1 MEEKKFDPYQFI
13 GFILIAL
20 ILTWMLY
27 RNGPTEEQKSESKTI
42 TEQDITS
49 PSSPEES
56 ETSAAFIQQQKVESF
71 GDLGTLFKS
80 NSVENVSISTENIS
94 YEVQSKGAQIVVLQL
109 DKFENFADNPLRL
122 ISESNSD
129 FNVKLSTLDGRVLN
143 TRDIFFTPTLID
155 QTDSY
160 KLLMTASISTRQS
173 IVFEYVFPKQGYLYT
188 VNLKTEGMQTLLNSS
203 ILPNFSWKTDA
214 FRNSR
219 SIDYENRYTEYTF
232 GYEEDRVDYLSLNG
246 EDKESREGI
255 RWISYRQHFFS
266 SILIPST
273 PIASAEL
280 TSIDLASEENLEE
293 KFTKTFKTSYSLGL
307 TNGNLNTQLTFYNG
321 PTDYDSLKA
330 LDGDLETSIPMGWG
344 IFGWIN
350 RVIFLPLF
358 GFLSSF
364 LSFGIAI
371 IVMTVIV
378 RLAMSP
384 VTYKSYV
391 SQIKMKVLRPDI
403 EIINNKYKDDA
414 VKRQQE
420 TMSLYSRAGA
430 NPMSGCVPALLQLPI
445 FYALFSF
452 FPVAFV
458 LRDKSFLWA
467 DDLSSYDSV
476 YDLGF
481 SIPFYGDHISL
492 FPILASIAIF
502 FYTQMTTGQQAMPQQ
517 PGMPNMKIIMYLMP
531 LMMLFFFNNYAS
543 GLSLYY
549 FVSNLLTIIL
559 MLVIKNYI
567 VNDQKILS
575 KIEENKK
582 KPKKAGGFSSRLQKA
597 MEQAEE
603 LLLTGH
609 SCLRPV
615 YKIKDIFDDKPL
627 DLSDIKEI
635 ENQANRIR
643 SLKIHG

>member
-1 MEEKKFDPYQFI
+1 MEEKKFDPLQFT

-27 RNGPTEEQKSESKTI
+27 RNGPVEEQKSESNTT
-42 TEQDITS
+42 TEQGVTP
-49 PSSPEES
+49 PSSLEES
-56 ETSAAFIQQQKVESF
+56 ENSAAFIQQQKVESF
-71 GDLGTLFKS
+71 GDLGTLFKP
-80 NSVENVSISTENIS
+80 NSVENISISTENIS

-143 TRDIFFTPTLID
+143 TRDIFFTPTLTD
-155 QTDSY
+155 QADSF

-173 IVFEYVFPKQGYLYT
+173 IMFEYVFPKQGYLYT
-188 VNLKTEGMQTLLNSS
+188 VNLITEGMQTLLNSS
-203 ILPNFSWKTDA
+203 TPPNFSWKTDA

-219 SIDYENRYTEYTF
+219 SIDYENRYTEFTF

-246 EDKESREGI
+246 EDKESRDGI

-330 LDGDLETSIPMGWG
+330 LDSDLETSIPMGWG

-467 DDLSSYDSV
+467 DDLSSYDSI
-476 YDLGF
+476 YDLDF

-597 MEQAEE
+597 MEQAEKQKKA
-603 LLLTGH
+603 G
-609 SCLRPV
+609 R
-615 YKIKDIFDDKPL
+615 K
-627 DLSDIKEI
+627 
-635 ENQANRIR
+635 
-643 SLKIHG
+643 

>member
-1 MEEKKFDPYQFI
+1 MEEKKFDPYQFT

-27 RNGPTEEQKSESKTI
+27 RNGPEQQTNENQTKI
-42 TEQDITS
+42 EQVVANPIEQLLKDS
-49 PSSPEES
+49 VQ
-56 ETSAAFIQQQKVESF
+56 QQQKIEAY
-71 GDLGTLFKS
+71 GDLGSLFLPKAIP
-80 NSVENVSISTENIS
+80 NTRLATENMILEFQTKGGGIS
-94 YEVQSKGAQIVVLQL
+94 KLALSE
-109 DKFENFADNPLRL
+109 FENYEDQPIPMVQDGNM
-122 ISESNSD
+122 D
-129 FNVKLSTLDGRVLN
+129 FNITLNTKDGRVLN
-143 TRDIFFTPTLID
+143 TRDFYFTPKVID
-155 QTDSY
+155 KSDVFTIQM
-160 KLLMTASISTRQS
+160 KASLSESQHITY
-173 IVFEYVFPKQGYLYT
+173 EYVFPKKGYLFT
-188 VNLKTEGMQTLLNSS
+188 VNFLTVGMESLLDNNQS
-203 ILPNFSWKTDA
+203 PKVSWTTDA
-214 FRNSR
+214 YRNSR

-246 EDKESREGI
+246 EDQEIREGI
-255 RWISYRQHFFS
+255 RWVSYRQHFFS
-266 SILIPST
+266 AILIP
-273 PIASAEL
+273 EL
-280 TSIDLASEENLEE
+280 TISSADIKSKDLTANESLDEKYTKRFETIFSLPSQSGNINSNLE
-293 KFTKTFKTSYSLGL
+293 
-307 TNGNLNTQLTFYNG
+307 FYYG
-321 PTDYDSLKA
+321 PTDYDTLQNLK
-330 LDGDLETSIPMGWG
+330 GDLEASIPMGWG

-364 LSFGIAI
+364 LSYGIAI
-371 IVMTVIV
+371 IVMTLIV
-378 RLAMSP
+378 RLMMSP

-391 SQIKMKVLRPDI
+391 SQIKMKVLRPDVEVI
-403 EIINNKYKDDA
+403 TAKYKDDA

-430 NPMSGCVPALLQLPI
+430 NPMSGCVPALIQLPV

-476 YDLGF
+476 LDLGF
-481 SIPFYGDHISL
+481 SIPFYGDHVSL

-502 FYTQMTTGQQAMPQQ
+502 FYTKMTTGQQPMPQQ

-531 LMMLFFFNNYAS
+531 VMMLFFFNNYAS

-567 VNDQKILS
+567 IDDTKIHA

-582 KPKKAGGFSSRLQKA
+582 KPKKSGWIFCSSSKSNGRSRKA
-597 MEQAEE
+597 KKGR
-603 LLLTGH
+603 T
-609 SCLRPV
+609 
-615 YKIKDIFDDKPL
+615 
-627 DLSDIKEI
+627 
-635 ENQANRIR
+635 
-643 SLKIHG
+643 

>member
-94 YEVQSKGAQIVVLQL
+94 YEVQSKGAQIIVLQL
-109 DKFENFADNPLRL
+109 DKFENFADNSLRL
-122 ISESNSD
+122 ISESNTD

-143 TRDIFFTPTLID
+143 TRDIFFTPTLTD
-155 QTDSY
+155 QADSY

-188 VNLKTEGMQTLLNSS
+188 VNLKTDGMQTLLNSS
-203 ILPNFSWKTDA
+203 TPPDFSWKTDA

-219 SIDYENRYTEYTF
+219 SIDYENRYTEFTF

-246 EDKESREGI
+246 EDKESRDGI

-307 TNGNLNTQLTFYNG
+307 TDGNLNTQLTFYNG

-597 MEQAEE
+597 MEQAEKQKKA
-603 LLLTGH
+603 G
-609 SCLRPV
+609 R
-615 YKIKDIFDDKPL
+615 K
-627 DLSDIKEI
+627 
-635 ENQANRIR
+635 
-643 SLKIHG
+643 

>member
-1 MEEKKFDPYQFI
+1 MEEKKFDPLQFI

-94 YEVQSKGAQIVVLQL
+94 YEVQSKGAQIIVLQL
-109 DKFENFADNPLRL
+109 DKFENFADNSLRL
-122 ISESNSD
+122 ISESNTD

-143 TRDIFFTPTLID
+143 TRDIFFTPTLTD
-155 QTDSY
+155 QADSY

-188 VNLKTEGMQTLLNSS
+188 VNLKTDGMQTLLNSS
-203 ILPNFSWKTDA
+203 TPPDFSWKTDA

-219 SIDYENRYTEYTF
+219 SIDYENRYTEFTF

-246 EDKESREGI
+246 EDKESRDGI

-597 MEQAEE
+597 MEQAEKQKKA
-603 LLLTGH
+603 G
-609 SCLRPV
+609 R
-615 YKIKDIFDDKPL
+615 K
-627 DLSDIKEI
+627 
-635 ENQANRIR
+635 
-643 SLKIHG
+643 

>member
-13 GFILIAL
+13 GFILIAM

-27 RNGPTEEQKSESKTI
+27 RNGPQEVPAEAKAA
-42 TEQDITS
+42 TEQIVT
-49 PSSPEES
+49 PPEEVIVQDS
-56 ETSAAFIQQQKVESF
+56 IQQQQKVLAY
-71 GDLGTLFKS
+71 GDLGALFMPNTLS
-80 NSVENVSISTENIS
+80 NTVLSTEDMNL
-94 YEVQSKGAQIVVLQL
+94 ELQSKGGGISKLQL
-109 DKFENFADNPLRL
+109 KEFENYQDQPVPMIQEGN
-122 ISESNSD
+122 SE
-129 FNVKLSTLDGRVLN
+129 FNLTLKTKDGRLLN
-143 TRDIFFTPTLID
+143 TKEFFFTPTVIERD
-155 QTDSY
+155 T
-160 KLLMTASISTRQS
+160 SIKVIMKAALSDRQY
-173 IVFEYVFPKQGYLYT
+173 VAFEYDFPRKGYLVKVYFKT
-188 VNLKTEGMQTLLNSS
+188 VGMGGLLDESEA
-203 ILPNFSWKTDA
+203 PQVYWTTQA
-214 FRNSR
+214 YRNSR

-232 GYEEDRVDYLSLNG
+232 GYEEDRVDYLSLSG
-246 EDKESREGI
+246 DDQETREGI

-266 SILIPST
+266 AILIPENVIS
-273 PIASAEL
+273 SANL
-280 TSIDLASEENLEE
+280 KSQDLSGEEQLEE
-293 KFTKTFKTSYSLGL
+293 RYTKRFETSYALPVQQGDLYSSF
-307 TNGNLNTQLTFYNG
+307 QFYYG
-321 PTDYDSLKA
+321 PTDYKTLQN
-330 LDGDLETSIPMGWG
+330 LEGDLEASIPMGWG

-364 LSFGIAI
+364 LSYGIAI
-371 IVMTVIV
+371 IVMTLIV

-403 EIINNKYKDDA
+403 EVINDKYKDDA

-430 NPMSGCVPALLQLPI
+430 NPMSGCVPALIQLPV

-467 DDLSSYDSV
+467 DDLSSFDSV
-476 YDLGF
+476 LDLGF
-481 SIPFYGDHISL
+481 SIPFYGDHVSL

-502 FYTQMTTGQQAMPQQ
+502 FYTKMTTGQQPMPQQ

-549 FVSNLLTIIL
+549 FVSNLLTIFL

-567 VNDQKILS
+567 VDDAKIHA

-582 KPKKAGGFSSRLQKA
+582 KPKKAGGFSARLQKA
-597 MEQAEE
+597 MEEAEKQKKAR
-603 LLLTGH
+603 G
-609 SCLRPV
+609 
-615 YKIKDIFDDKPL
+615 K
-627 DLSDIKEI
+627 
-635 ENQANRIR
+635 
-643 SLKIHG
+643 

>member
-1 MEEKKFDPYQFI
+1 
-13 GFILIAL
+13 
-20 ILTWMLY
+20 MLY

-109 DKFENFADNPLRL
+109 DNFENFADNPLRL
-122 ISESNSD
+122 ISESNTD

-188 VNLKTEGMQTLLNSS
+188 VNLKTDGMQTLLNSS
-203 ILPNFSWKTDA
+203 TPPDFSWKTDA

-219 SIDYENRYTEYTF
+219 SIDYENRYTEFTF

-246 EDKESREGI
+246 EDKESRDGI

-307 TNGNLNTQLTFYNG
+307 TDGNLNTQLTFYNG

-597 MEQAEE
+597 MEQAEKQKKA
-603 LLLTGH
+603 G
-609 SCLRPV
+609 R
-615 YKIKDIFDDKPL
+615 K
-627 DLSDIKEI
+627 
-635 ENQANRIR
+635 
-643 SLKIHG
+643 

>member
-1 MEEKKFDPYQFI
+1 MEEKKFDPNQFI

-122 ISESNSD
+122 ISESNTD

-143 TRDIFFTPTLID
+143 TRDIFFTPTLTD
-155 QTDSY
+155 QADSY

-597 MEQAEE
+597 MEQAEKQKKA
-603 LLLTGH
+603 G
-609 SCLRPV
+609 R
-615 YKIKDIFDDKPL
+615 K
-627 DLSDIKEI
+627 
-635 ENQANRIR
+635 
-643 SLKIHG
+643 

>member
-49 PSSPEES
+49 PSSSEES
-56 ETSAAFIQQQKVESF
+56 KTSAAFIQQQKVESF

-80 NSVENVSISTENIS
+80 NSLENISISTENIS

-203 ILPNFSWKTDA
+203 TPPDFSWKTDA

-597 MEQAEE
+597 MEQAEKQKKA
-603 LLLTGH
+603 G
-609 SCLRPV
+609 R
-615 YKIKDIFDDKPL
+615 K
-627 DLSDIKEI
+627 
-635 ENQANRIR
+635 
-643 SLKIHG
+643 

>member
-109 DKFENFADNPLRL
+109 DKFENFADNSLRL
-122 ISESNSD
+122 ISESNTD

-143 TRDIFFTPTLID
+143 TRDIFFTPTLTD
-155 QTDSY
+155 QADSY

-188 VNLKTEGMQTLLNSS
+188 VNLKTDGMQTLLNSS
-203 ILPNFSWKTDA
+203 TPPDFSWKTDA

-219 SIDYENRYTEYTF
+219 SIDYENRYTEFTF

-246 EDKESREGI
+246 EDKESRDGI

-307 TNGNLNTQLTFYNG
+307 TDGNLNTQLTFYNG

-597 MEQAEE
+597 MEQAEKQKKA
-603 LLLTGH
+603 G
-609 SCLRPV
+609 R
-615 YKIKDIFDDKPL
+615 K
-627 DLSDIKEI
+627 
-635 ENQANRIR
+635 
-643 SLKIHG
+643 

>member
-13 GFILIAL
+13 GFILIAM

-27 RNGPTEEQKSESKTI
+27 RNGPQEVPAEAKAA
-42 TEQDITS
+42 TEQIVT
-49 PSSPEES
+49 PPEEVIVQDS
-56 ETSAAFIQQQKVESF
+56 IQQQQKVLAF
-71 GDLGTLFKS
+71 GDLGALFIPNTLS
-80 NSVENVSISTENIS
+80 NTVLSTEDMNL
-94 YEVQSKGAQIVVLQL
+94 ELQSKGGGISKLQL
-109 DKFENFADNPLRL
+109 KEFENYQDQPVPMIQEGN
-122 ISESNSD
+122 SE
-129 FNVKLSTLDGRVLN
+129 FNLTLKTKDGRLLN
-143 TRDIFFTPTLID
+143 TKEFFFTPTVSEGD
-155 QTDSY
+155 T
-160 KLLMTASISTRQS
+160 SIKVIMKAALSDRQY
-173 IVFEYVFPKQGYLYT
+173 IAFEYDFPRKGYLVKVYFKT
-188 VNLKTEGMQTLLNSS
+188 VGMGGLLDESEA
-203 ILPNFSWKTDA
+203 PQVYWTTQA
-214 FRNSR
+214 YRNSR

-232 GYEEDRVDYLSLNG
+232 GYEEDRVDYLSLSG
-246 EDKESREGI
+246 DDQETREGI

-266 SILIPST
+266 AILIPENVIS
-273 PIASAEL
+273 SANL
-280 TSIDLASEENLEE
+280 KSQDLSGEEQLEE
-293 KFTKTFKTSYSLGL
+293 RYTKRFETSYALPIQQGDLSSRF
-307 TNGNLNTQLTFYNG
+307 QFYYG
-321 PTDYDSLKA
+321 PTDYKTLQN
-330 LDGDLETSIPMGWG
+330 LEGDLEASIPMGWG

-364 LSFGIAI
+364 LSYGIAI
-371 IVMTVIV
+371 IVMTLIV

-403 EIINNKYKDDA
+403 EVINDKYKDDA

-430 NPMSGCVPALLQLPI
+430 NPMSGCVPALIQLPV

-476 YDLGF
+476 LDLGF
-481 SIPFYGDHISL
+481 SIPFYGDHVSL

-502 FYTQMTTGQQAMPQQ
+502 FYTKMTTGQQPMPQQ

-549 FVSNLLTIIL
+549 FVSNLLTIFL

-567 VNDQKILS
+567 VDDAKIHA

-582 KPKKAGGFSSRLQKA
+582 KPKKAGGFSARLQKA
-597 MEQAEE
+597 MEEAEKQKKAR
-603 LLLTGH
+603 G
-609 SCLRPV
+609 
-615 YKIKDIFDDKPL
+615 K
-627 DLSDIKEI
+627 
-635 ENQANRIR
+635 
-643 SLKIHG
+643 